1 MDPVI
6 NQANIKI
13 VKKEAGMSSSNRTKR
28 KTIVKRKIDK
38 DSIINLDKK
47 LNDFVLPHD
56 KYRAIPCNK
65 PSIIEKGNIINS
77 K

>member
-13 VKKEAGMSSSNRTKR
+13 VKKEAGMSSSNRTKS

-47 LNDFVLPHD
+47 EQEQL
-56 KYRAIPCNK
+56 K
-65 PSIIEKGNIINS
+65 PLQFLK